1 MRRFARLYHELDSSN
16 ATGDKVAALVS
27 YFREAPPAD
36 AAWAVAFLTGRRPRR
51 AVSGTLLGLWAAQ
64 ESATPAWLFEEC
76 YQQVGDLA
84 ETITLLLP
92 AKGVGGE
99 DRSLAWWVGQRL
111 LPLGTLE
118 VEEQKQVMLETW
130 RGLDA
135 RERFVWNKLIT
146 GAFRVGASARLV
158 IRALAQASGIPE
170 GTVAHRMAGAWEPS
184 EAWYSNLV
192 DPAAQDIASS
202 RPYPFFLAYQLD
214 VPVAELGS
222 ATDWLAEW
230 KWDGIRAQV
239 IRRGGE
245 TWIWSRGEELL
256 RGRFPELEEAA
267 SLLPDGTVL
276 DGEILPWKNGAPLP
290 FALLQ
295 RRITRKSV
303 TPQVRAQC
311 PVVLMSYDLLELGGV
326 DLRSNPLAER
336 RTRLTELVGDGR
348 ADGRLLL
355 SPAVSAQEWATIE
368 AARLESR
375 DRSAEGLMLKRLDSP
390 YGVGRRRGD
399 WWKWKIDPLSV
410 DAVLLYAQPGSGR
423 RAGLFTDYTF
433 GVWDGDKLVTFAKA
447 YSGLTDEEIRK
458 VDAFVRANTTE
469 RFGPVRAVTPKLVFE
484 LAFEGIQASPRHKSG
499 IAVRFPRIARWR
511 TDKKAEEADTIE
523 SLRALL
529 GLDSEG
535 RTRPGRRSA
544 R

>member
-1 MRRFARLYHELDSSN
+1 MKRFARLYHELDSSN
-16 ATGDKVAALVS
+16 ATSDKVAALVS
-27 YFREAPPAD
+27 YFGEAPPAD

-51 AVSGTLLGLWAAQ
+51 AVSGTLLGQWAA
-64 ESATPAWLFEEC
+64 EVSATPEWLFDEC

-99 DRSLAWWVGQRL
+99 DRPLSWWVEQRL
-111 LPLGTLE
+111 LTLGHLE
-118 VEEQKQVMLETW
+118 VDQQKSLMLETW
-130 RGLDA
+130 LALDA
-135 RERFVWNKLIT
+135 GERFVWNKLIT

-158 IRALAQASGIPE
+158 IRALGQASGISE
-170 GTVAHRMAGAWEPS
+170 EIIAHRMAGAWEPS
-184 EAWYSNLV
+184 EAWYRTLV
-192 DPAAQDIASS
+192 DPESKDTAGS
-202 RPYPFFLAYQLD
+202 RPYPFYLAYQLD
-214 VPVAELGS
+214 VPVAELGEPS
-222 ATDWLAEW
+222 QWLAEW

-276 DGEILPWKNGAPLP
+276 DGEVLPWKDESPLP

-303 TPQVRAQC
+303 TAQVRAQC
-311 PVVLMSYDLLELGGV
+311 PVVLMTYDLLELGGE
-326 DLRSNPLAER
+326 DLRSRPLSDR
-336 RTRLTELVGDGR
+336 RERLTELLGDGR
-348 ADGRLLL
+348 GDGRLLL
-355 SPAVSAQEWATIE
+355 SPSVSGNDWAAIE
-368 AARLESR
+368 AARSR
-375 DRSAEGLMLKRLDSP
+375 SRERSAEGLMLKRLDSA

-399 WWKWKIDPLSV
+399 WWKWKIDPFSV

-433 GVWDGDKLVTFAKA
+433 GVWDGDKLVSFAKA
-447 YSGLTDEEIRK
+447 YSGLTDEEIKK
-458 VDAFVRANTTE
+458 VDSFIRANTTE

-484 LAFEGIQASPRHKSG
+484 LAFEGIQASSRHKSG
-499 IAVRFPRIARWR
+499 IAVRFPRMARWR
-511 TDKKAEEADTIE
+511 TDKKPEEADSLET
-523 SLRALL
+523 LRALL
-529 GLDSEG
+529 S
-535 RTRPGRRSA
+535 SA
-544 R
+544 NRET

>member
-1 MRRFARLYHELDSSN
+1 MRRFAQLYHELDSSN
-16 ATGDKVAALVS
+16 ATSDKVAALAS
-27 YFREAPPAD
+27 YFREAPPGD

-51 AVSGTLLGLWAAQ
+51 AVSGSLLGQWAAA
-64 ESATPAWLFEEC
+64 ESATPEWLFDEC

-92 AKGVGGE
+92 AKASGP
-99 DRSLAWWVGQRL
+99 DDHPLAWWVEQRL
-111 LPLGTLE
+111 LPLNDLE
-118 VEEQKQVMLETW
+118 VEEQKSAMVETW
-130 RGLDA
+130 RSLDSG
-135 RERFVWNKLIT
+135 ERFVWNKLIT

-158 IRALAQASGIPE
+158 IRALSQASGIPE
-170 GTVAHRMAGAWEPS
+170 EIIAHRMAGAWEPS
-184 EAWYSNLV
+184 EAWYRTLI
-192 DPAAQDIASS
+192 DPESKDTAGS
-202 RPYPFFLAYQLD
+202 RPYPFYLAYQLD
-214 VPVAELGS
+214 LPVTQLGE
-222 ATDWLAEW
+222 AAQWLAEW

-239 IRRGGE
+239 IRRDGE

-276 DGEILPWKNGAPLP
+276 DGEILPWRDGAPLP

-303 TPQVRAQC
+303 TVQVRTQC
-311 PVVLMSYDLLELGGV
+311 PVVLMTYDLLEFDRV
-326 DLRSNPLAER
+326 DLRSRPLSER
-336 RTRLTELVGDGR
+336 REQLTRLLGDGR
-348 ADGRLLL
+348 GDGRLLL
-355 SPAVSAQEWATIE
+355 SPAVSGTDWATIE
-368 AARLESR
+368 AARTQSR
-375 DRSAEGLMLKRLDSP
+375 ERSAEGLMLKRLDSP

-399 WWKWKIDPLSV
+399 WWKWKIDPFSV
-410 DAVLLYAQPGSGR
+410 DAVLLYAQPGSGK

-447 YSGLTDEEIRK
+447 YSGLTDEEIKK

-499 IAVRFPRIARWR
+499 IAVRFPRMARWR
-511 TDKKAEEADTIE
+511 TDKKPEEADSLET
-523 SLRALL
+523 LRALL
-529 GLDSEG
+529 NSVRGE
-535 RTRPGRRSA
+535 R
-544 R
+544 